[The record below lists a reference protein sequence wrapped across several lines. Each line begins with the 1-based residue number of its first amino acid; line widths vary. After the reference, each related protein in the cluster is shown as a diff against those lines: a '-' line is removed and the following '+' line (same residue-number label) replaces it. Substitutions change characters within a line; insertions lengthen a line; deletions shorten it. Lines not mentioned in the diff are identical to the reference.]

1 MKFSKFFITIFI
13 LTLAV
18 SCTVSKLEITKPDES
33 FFLSKM
39 TGWGTNFTVDNGGAN
54 IKVEGTNYTFEE
66 SIAGLGGV
74 YKDSNGS
81 NYMIVVPAGGE
92 AHTVTVKKEEKE
104 KVDKIIDIVGEE
116 NVGGFIGALTTE
128 EGFKDQTNINNLK
141 SNLPEDK
148 QKELEDLIKDMDKNN
163 FGSYQK
169 YPKTS

>member
-1 MKFSKFFITIFI
+1 MKFSRIFITIFI
-13 LTLAV
+13 LTLAI

-54 IKVEGTNYTFEE
+54 ITVEGTNYTFEE

-81 NYMIVVPAGGE
+81 NYMIIVPAGDE